1 MYANNIDWNRP
12 VGVVYYMDGDY
23 WYNHQSKVHN
33 PSGNQDLLA
42 MARVANER
50 NMLFVPVI
58 SPDKNAGG
66 DGITWWENLDGNGDW
81 FRGFATWF
89 QSSHSLDRNNVWVIG
104 YSGGAEMI
112 GFELNADR
120 QTTWRTGAAS
130 WSVEV
135 TQTVCKLPQRKPL
148 KPSPWT
154 GTSVSGMKL
163 ASAGLLT
170 GQH

>member
-1 MYANNIDWNRP
+1 MLEETELPGGKTSTVTETAS
-12 VGVVYYMDGDY
+12 GV
-23 WYNHQSKVHN
+23 
-33 PSGNQDLLA
+33 
-42 MARVANER
+42 
-50 NMLFVPVI
+50 
-58 SPDKNAGG
+58 
-66 DGITWWENLDGNGDW
+66 
-81 FRGFATWF
+81 FATWF

-170 GQH
+170 GQHLALQAVGRVSKLVQAFPRPA